1 MTSHCVN
8 IYEAKTQ
15 LSRLVDRAA
24 AGEEILIARH
34 GRPLAKLSPLEP
46 GGRAIV
52 FGLLEGH
59 IEIADDFDAPL
70 PDDVLSGFHRS

>member
-1 MTSHCVN
+1 MTSAFVN

-46 GGRAIV
+46 GRRAIV
-52 FGLLEGH
+52 FGLLEGQ

-70 PDDVLSGFHRS
+70 PHDVLSGFYGS